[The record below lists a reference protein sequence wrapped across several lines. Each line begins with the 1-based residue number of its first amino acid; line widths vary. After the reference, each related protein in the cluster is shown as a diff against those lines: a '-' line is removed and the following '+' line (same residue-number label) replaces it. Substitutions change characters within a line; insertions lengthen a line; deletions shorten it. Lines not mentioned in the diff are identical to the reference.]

1 MKKRRKFCG
10 FLAFLVLLAV
20 ALIPAGKS
28 QAAKLPALKVK
39 GTKLMNSRG
48 RTVQLKGV
56 STHGLSWYPQYVNQ
70 KAFTYMKKYW
80 KINGCGWR
88 FTRRTITGIATVI
101 MPTG

>member
-48 RTVQLKGV
+48 RTGQLKVCKPESLHLYEEILEDQRGAV
-56 STHGLSWYPQYVNQ
+56 GALHGGL
-70 KAFTYMKKYW
+70 
-80 KINGCGWR
+80 
-88 FTRRTITGIATVI
+88 
-101 MPTG
+101 

>member
-28 QAAKLPALKVK
+28 QAAKLPPLKVK

-56 STHGLSWYPQYVNQ
+56 STHGLSWISSVCKPESLHLYEEILEDQRGAVG
-70 KAFTYMKKYW
+70 ALH
-80 KINGCGWR
+80 GGL
-88 FTRRTITGIATVI
+88 
-101 MPTG
+101 

>member
-39 GTKLMNSRG
+39 GTKLMNSLG

-56 STHGLSWYPQYVNQ
+56 STHGLSLVSSVCKPESLHLYEEILEDQRGAVG
-70 KAFTYMKKYW
+70 ALH
-80 KINGCGWR
+80 GGL
-88 FTRRTITGIATVI
+88 
-101 MPTG
+101 

>member
-28 QAAKLPALKVK
+28 QAAKLPSLKVK

-48 RTVQLKGV
+48 RTVQLERREHPRPFLV
-56 STHGLSWYPQYVNQ
+56 SSVCKPESLHLYEEILEDQRGAVGALHGGL
-70 KAFTYMKKYW
+70 
-80 KINGCGWR
+80 
-88 FTRRTITGIATVI
+88 
-101 MPTG
+101 

>member
-28 QAAKLPALKVK
+28 QAAKLPPLKVK

-48 RTVQLKGV
+48 RTERREHPRPFLV
-56 STHGLSWYPQYVNQ
+56 SSVCKPESLHLYEEILEDQRGAVGALHGGL
-70 KAFTYMKKYW
+70 
-80 KINGCGWR
+80 
-88 FTRRTITGIATVI
+88 
-101 MPTG
+101 